1 MEDNFTT
8 RTGDTEVSVSFISSA
23 QRSHTTQGY
32 ESGAPQA
39 QRRVGTYSYLNKEPC
54 LLPLCP
60 KGWVNNFYQKHT
72 MAKRQ
77 ETKDRDKNLTFK
89 VRQTIKKIQ

>member
-1 MEDNFTT
+1 MEDDFTT
-8 RTGDTEVSVSFISSA
+8 RTGNTEVSVSFISSA

-32 ESGAPQA
+32 ESRAPQA
-39 QRRVGTYSYLNKEPC
+39 QRRVSTC

-77 ETKDRDKNLTFK
+77 ETKDRDENLTIDK
-89 VRQTIKKIQ
+89 VRQIIKKIQ